1 MRAVT
6 MCLAL
11 GALAVALA
19 APQQQDQP
27 AKTYTEEDAK
37 QYLNKLNAELL
48 QHSNMAAIAE
58 WAYASNITDETLQ
71 NKLKVAADTARFQKE
86 AWKETVKYPWTTY
99 KDPNVR
105 RQFKKL
111 SVLGAAALPEDKY
124 EKLDKIVSDMQN
136 VYSTAKIC
144 DFKNREKCDLNLE
157 PGETTS
163 FSSSSFRPLCYSPL
177 LLL

>member
-1 MRAVT
+1 MHTFLPALMRAVT

-124 EKLDKIVSDMQN
+124 EKPLFAAGQDRKRHAERIQHSQ
-136 VYSTAKIC
+136 
-144 DFKNREKCDLNLE
+144 DLRLQE
-157 PGETTS
+157 PGEM
-163 FSSSSFRPLCYSPL
+163 RPEPGAR
-177 LLL
+177 